1 MFLDRSEVHFF
12 DNIGALPADLDTVT
26 SHLRIALPPKRA
38 HVNVCQKT
46 VLVRGC

>member
-12 DNIGALPADLDTVT
+12 DNIGSLSADLAIIT
-26 SHLRIALPPKRA
+26 SHLRTALPPKRA
-38 HVNVCQKT
+38 HVNVYQKT